1 MCKRLFDL
9 LNNMKKKLI
18 IFDMDGTIYLGK
30 NLFDGVLDT
39 FKYLNDNNIEYVF
52 FTNNSSHDLD
62 FYFKKMTSFGLKC
75 DLKHNFYSSTEVT
88 ISHLLDKGFKK
99 IFVIGNK
106 CLKDKLA
113 KHFELVPS
121 YDKDNKIDAVVAG
134 FSTELVYQELKD
146 ACLYLETQDIELIAT
161 NGDYRCPIED
171 GLYIPDCGGMCEWIY
186 LCTGKRA
193 NVLGKPNPEIID
205 YLAKQFNV
213 TKEEILVVG
222 DRLYTDIL
230 VGIKANT
237 DTLCVLSGESTLED
251 IKNYEYKPTYIL
263 DSIKDLPNLL
273 KDIK

>member
-1 MCKRLFDL
+1 
-9 LNNMKKKLI
+9 MKKKLI

-30 NLFDGVLDT
+30 DLFDGVLET

-52 FTNNSSHDLD
+52 FTNNSSHDLE
-62 FYFKKMTSFGLKC
+62 FYHQKISNFGIKC
-75 DLKHNFYSSTEVT
+75 DLRHNFYSSTEVT
-88 ISHLLDKGFKK
+88 ISHLLDKGMKK

-113 KHFELVPS
+113 PHFEIVS
-121 YDKDNKIDAVVAG
+121 KFEKNTKIDAVIAG
-134 FSTELVYQELKD
+134 FSTELVYQELRD

-186 LCTGKRA
+186 RCTGKKA
-193 NVLGKPNPEIID
+193 TVMGKPNPEIIS
-205 YLAKQFNV
+205 YLAKQFDVN
-213 TKEEILVVG
+213 KDEILVVG

-230 VGIKANT
+230 VGVNAKVE
-237 DTLCVLSGESTLED
+237 TLCVLSGESSLED
-251 IKNYEYKPTYIL
+251 VKNYEHQPTYIL

-273 KDIK
+273 EEIK

>member
-1 MCKRLFDL
+1 
-9 LNNMKKKLI
+9 MKKKLI

-30 NLFDGVLDT
+30 DLFDGALET

-52 FTNNSSHDLD
+52 FTNNSSHDLE
-62 FYFKKMTSFGLKC
+62 FYHQKMSNFGIKC

-88 ISHLLDKGFKK
+88 ISHLLDKGVKK

-106 CLKDKLA
+106 CLKDKLSP
-113 KHFELVPS
+113 HFEIVKE
-121 YDKDNKIDAVVAG
+121 YDPKTKIDAVVAG
-134 FSTELVYQELKD
+134 FSTELVYQELRD

-213 TKEEILVVG
+213 IKDEILVVG

-230 VGIKANT
+230 VGINAKV
-237 DTLCVLSGESTLED
+237 DTLCVLSGESSLED
-251 IKNYEYKPTYIL
+251 VKNYQYQPTYIL
-263 DSIKDLPNLL
+263 DSIKELPNLL
-273 KDIK
+273 KGIK

>member
-1 MCKRLFDL
+1 M
-9 LNNMKKKLI
+9 NKKLI
-18 IFDMDGTIYLGK
+18 VFDMDGTVYLGK
-30 NLFDGVLDT
+30 NLIDGALDT
-39 FKYLNDNNIEYVF
+39 FKFLNDNKIDYLF

-62 FYFKKMTSFGLKC
+62 FYYKKVSDFGIPCSLE
-75 DLKHNFYSSTEVT
+75 HNFFSSTEVT
-88 ISHLLDKGFKK
+88 INYLKEIGAKK

-113 KHFELVPS
+113 KFFEITTVF
-121 YDKDNKIDAVVAG
+121 DEKEKIDAVVAG
-134 FSTELVYQELKD
+134 FTTELVYKELKD
-146 ACLYLETQDIELIAT
+146 TSLYLQTRDVPFIAT

-213 TKEEILVVG
+213 TKDEILVVG

-230 VGIKANT
+230 VGINAKV
-237 DTLCVLSGESTLED
+237 DTLCVLSGESSLED
-251 IKNYEYKPTYIL
+251 VKNYQYQPTYIL
-263 DSIKDLPNLL
+263 DSIKELPNLL
-273 KDIK
+273 NGIK